1 MIIARTRV
9 WALAVT
15 SQSARRSRYGRPSV
29 REQRTGH
36 CAARWRL
43 RHGWQFGLLAGYGN
57 MNTDF
62 GNSTSSL
69 VGFFAQLDAGSGG
82 GAVLLDHVAFG
93 HDERRGLRR
102 VHRLQHAMGPTRPW
116 LGSCLQG
123 YAWGQFLPYAA
134 VGIAVGRFN
143 YQTSVTVTDSM
154 TQLPLPGTSLGTF
167 QQSADT
173 RALVGS
179 PNTGDGVSGLL
190 MSAAILKRPQRFSGN
205 FCLFSRI
212 SNIPPE

>member
-69 VGFFAQLDAGSGG
+69 VGFILRNSTLEAEGVPSSWTTLPSGTTNGAVFGGFIGYNMQWDQLVLGWDLPYKAMPGANSCLMRRSVSPLDAST
-82 GAVLLDHVAFG
+82 
-93 HDERRGLRR
+93 
-102 VHRLQHAMGPTRPW
+102 TR
-116 LGSCLQG
+116 Q
-123 YAWGQFLPYAA
+123 
-134 VGIAVGRFN
+134 V
-143 YQTSVTVTDSM
+143 
-154 TQLPLPGTSLGTF
+154 
-167 QQSADT
+167 
-173 RALVGS
+173 
-179 PNTGDGVSGLL
+179 
-190 MSAAILKRPQRFSGN
+190 
-205 FCLFSRI
+205 
-212 SNIPPE
+212 